1 MTEWWVHTENYDPA
15 DYLGFVYII
24 KNKKSGRIYVG
35 KKVFWNNT
43 KTRLTK
49 KELAEQT
56 GPGRKST
63 HKVVTKESNWKFYW
77 GSSKELLEDIRELG
91 TGNFEKKILKLCKNK
106 KEMTFFE
113 MYYQCRYDVL
123 TTNSYNDNILGKF
136 FRKDLE

>member
-1 MTEWWVHTENYDPA
+1 MTEWWVYTEHYDPA

-24 KNKKSGRIYVG
+24 KNKKSGKLYIG

-77 GSSKELLEDIRELG
+77 GSSKELLEDIKELG
-91 TGNFEKKILKLCKNK
+91 TSNFEKKILKLCKSK

-123 TTNSYNDNILGKF
+123 TSNSYNDNILGKF
-136 FRKDLE
+136 YRRDFE

>member
-24 KNKKSGRIYVG
+24 
-35 KKVFWNNT
+35 
-43 KTRLTK
+43 
-49 KELAEQT
+49 
-56 GPGRKST
+56 
-63 HKVVTKESNWKFYW
+63 
-77 GSSKELLEDIRELG
+77 
-91 TGNFEKKILKLCKNK
+91 KNK